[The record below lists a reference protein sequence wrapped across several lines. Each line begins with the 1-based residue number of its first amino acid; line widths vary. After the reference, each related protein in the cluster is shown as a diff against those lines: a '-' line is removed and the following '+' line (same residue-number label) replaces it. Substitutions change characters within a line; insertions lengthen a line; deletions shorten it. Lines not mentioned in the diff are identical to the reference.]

1 MIILGIKDLEDLKK
15 LSMLKSQ
22 IDAISVKDVAVSD
35 FPTLDSEDTLS
46 DSLALMRKT
55 GYQEIPVLEGG
66 AYVGMMR
73 YSTILRKKSASPDAK
88 VKTFVSGLPVVS
100 EDMEITK
107 IAEYM
112 VTNNCRQLA
121 IVNGKKVTGIIF
133 RTALIEIAA
142 RMKSLKDVKVWE
154 IMTTPVD
161 YVKDTDVLATAIE
174 DMRRLDIRTVPVVNG
189 AGKLVGVVGMK
200 EVIDNGWKAGE
211 RSIGG
216 ISKSPSAN
224 ILVDSIA
231 TTAVLTVDWGDD
243 LEKAV
248 NIMAEKNI
256 STLPVMDGDDMVGIL
271 TEFDIIEMISAC
283 RERDQL
289 YVQISGLEDDDKI
302 YADAMYSDIAAAM
315 SRISKIYKPES
326 LSIHVTRYNEG
337 GDKRKYSLIG
347 KLFVDGRTIN
357 AKEIGWDLVDT
368 NNNLIKKISDSV
380 INIKDSNLSF
390 RKRKK

>member
-1 MIILGIKDLEDLKK
+1 
-15 LSMLKSQ
+15 MLKSQ

-248 NIMAEKNI
+248 SIMAEKNI

>member
-1 MIILGIKDLEDLKK
+1 
-15 LSMLKSQ
+15 MLKSQ

-243 LEKAV
+243 LEKAA

-368 NNNLIKKISDSV
+368 NNNLIKKIGDSV

>member
-1 MIILGIKDLEDLKK
+1 
-15 LSMLKSQ
+15 MLKSQ

-368 NNNLIKKISDSV
+368 NNNLIKKIGDSV

>member
-121 IVNGKKVTGIIF
+121 IVNGKKVTGIVF

>member
-1 MIILGIKDLEDLKK
+1 VIILGIKDLEDLKK

-248 NIMAEKNI
+248 SIMAEKNI

>member
-1 MIILGIKDLEDLKK
+1 
-15 LSMLKSQ
+15 MLKSQ

>member
-1 MIILGIKDLEDLKK
+1 
-15 LSMLKSQ
+15 MLKSQ

-121 IVNGKKVTGIIF
+121 IVNGKKVTGIVF

>member
-1 MIILGIKDLEDLKK
+1 
-15 LSMLKSQ
+15 MLKSQ

-121 IVNGKKVTGIIF
+121 IVNGKKVTGIVF

-243 LEKAV
+243 LEKAA